1 MQKKVKIKFN
11 SIQNDREITCM
22 QKRMNFKS
30 NSMQEA
36 MVVTWMQME
45 GQGVEAELHTA
56 LSLFLALITWLASMK
71 FILQSIFMSSDVS
84 TGPIFSLDF
93 WTNLLESK
101 AYTSFHFHWQL
112 QTEANFWNTGWRL
125 KFHFHFSE
133 IIQMSSVDT
142 EPSQQSELFSILL
155 WRGSWFW
162 LFTHF
167 GAIKSFLLPQNVWK
181 VKINY
186 LFIL

>member
-1 MQKKVKIKFN
+1 MH
-11 SIQNDREITCM
+11 
-22 QKRMNFKS
+22 
-30 NSMQEA
+30 
-36 MVVTWMQME
+36 
-45 GQGVEAELHTA
+45 AEEDELQVLTQCRKPWWSPACRWKGKGWKLRLHTA
-56 LSLFLALITWLASMK
+56 LSLFLALIAWVASMK
-71 FILQSIFMSSDVS
+71 FVLQSIFMSSDES

-112 QTEANFWNTGWRL
+112 QTEANFWNSGRRL

-162 LFTHF
+162 LF
-167 GAIKSFLLPQNVWK
+167 KSQNQLPFHT
-181 VKINY
+181 IN
-186 LFIL
+186 